1 MSTFRIRRR
10 LSVAAVASVMV
21 LALAATADAAVVGSH
36 PVPSYQ
42 TNGRVLSTLY
52 FDGNVYIGGK
62 FTSVRPAGD
71 PLGTGEVA
79 RNHIAAFNAAT
90 GALLTSWNPGASG
103 TVASL
108 AGGTVNGTPTLFVGG
123 SFSKLGTQTHSR
135 IGAVDAATGAE
146 LSAFKGKLDAQAN
159 ALAVS
164 ADGNTV
170 YAGGA
175 FTLADGVA
183 HSGLAAF
190 NSANGSIVASWS
202 PQAGNPSN
210 STPLVTSV
218 VLSTDGS
225 TVYVGGSFTTING
238 VSESHVDALS
248 ASTGS
253 HVSTFTH
260 HLPYAVVDMAIDSTG
275 LFIAGAGNGGNFADL
290 SPTTGA
296 ITWQAGTDG
305 NVQAIAVLDS
315 EVYVGGHYGNYCGPQ
330 GGQHTCTAPIKR
342 LKLLAVD
349 EATGTLTS
357 WNPHANSTLGV
368 FSLAGSGKTL
378 GVGGDFTKIG
388 GVAQQGF
395 AVFTE

>member
-1 MSTFRIRRR
+1 MS
-10 LSVAAVASVMV
+10 
-21 LALAATADAAVVGSH
+21 
-36 PVPSYQ
+36 
-42 TNGRVLSTLY
+42 
-52 FDGNVYIGGK
+52 
-62 FTSVRPAGD
+62 
-71 PLGTGEVA
+71 
-79 RNHIAAFNAAT
+79 
-90 GALLTSWNPGASG
+90 
-103 TVASL
+103 
-108 AGGTVNGTPTLFVGG
+108 
-123 SFSKLGTQTHSR
+123 
-135 IGAVDAATGAE
+135 
-146 LSAFKGKLDAQAN
+146 
-159 ALAVS
+159 
-164 ADGNTV
+164 
-170 YAGGA
+170 
-175 FTLADGVA
+175 
-183 HSGLAAF
+183 
-190 NSANGSIVASWS
+190 SWS

-210 STPLVTSV
+210 TTPLVTSV

-248 ASTGS
+248 ASAGGQ
-253 HVSTFTH
+253 VSTFTH
-260 HLPYAVVDMAIDSTG
+260 HLPYAVVAYGRRLDGPVHRWRRQRRQLRCPD
-275 LFIAGAGNGGNFADL
+275 
-290 SPTTGA
+290 PTTGS
-296 ITWQAGTDG
+296 ITWQGGTDG